1 MEPAT
6 PAGDMTATV
15 EVTTPAPDSSGMDA
29 GSSPRLTDSEA
40 VGDVAVGVG
49 VGVGDDVVGVGVGV
63 GETDG
68 FGDVDFLGVVG
79 FTDALGDVFVL
90 GFTTTAG

>member
-29 GSSPRLTDSEA
+29 GSSPRLTDAEA
-40 VGDVAVGVG
+40 VGDVPVGVG
-49 VGVGDDVVGVGVGV
+49 DGVGDDVVGVGVGV
-63 GETDG
+63 GEVVG
-68 FGDVDFLGVVG
+68 FGEVDFLGAVG

-90 GFTTTAG
+90 GLTTTAG